1 MNTSIKILAFAA
13 TAGFALV
20 SQAAVTPTD
29 GFTANNWQGT
39 PTYFDY
45 NTSPLNSGTGGAF
58 VSEQNFGSG
67 AAGFG
72 SLLNTFTLGTAG
84 NLESIQLL
92 LGGAASSYNLTLYNM
107 GAGYTQS
114 GASIDPTTLTIAYAT
129 TGISFTGPNG
139 GATGVT
145 KIDFTGVDQ
154 VALAAGNYGLAI
166 TPTATGPFGWFRGG
180 ADTFPGNQL
189 YRFDGTLYG
198 PINGSGAPYRHA
210 AFAVTV
216 ASVPE
221 PASLGLV
228 GLGLLT
234 LLGARRGRRS

>member
-1 MNTSIKILAFAA
+1 MKTTVKILVA
-13 TAGFALV
+13 TASTSLAFVA
-20 SQAAVTPTD
+20 QAAVIPTD

-107 GAGYTQS
+107 GSGYTQS

-129 TGISFTGPNG
+129 TGITFSGPNG
-139 GATGVT
+139 GAVGVT
-145 KIDFTGVDQ
+145 KIDFTGGDQ

-180 ADTFPGNQL
+180 ADTFAGNQL

-221 PASLGLV
+221 PASMALV
-228 GLGLLT
+228 GVGLLA
-234 LLGARRGRRS
+234 LIGMRRTKHS